1 MFLKSIK
8 RFYYAN
14 RLRLKVALISMFF
27 VMLSALPLSIYLVL
41 QEVDETGNRQWDEM
55 MYRLSKIESEIRKE
69 GGAQNIPPSFYKALL
84 TPGTV
89 MEIESGGI
97 SHNYSLPEIKIPRK
111 GLHAQLENAF
121 IDLFIKKEL
130 KEADLEIQKHKRF
143 FNNMKINIFKDRND
157 DTHVHAEIIVVLANG
172 ENDIKVT
179 ITKNITSA
187 LEQPICDY
195 MCTLPIWL
203 LWFIIAATLSTYFG
217 INVAF
222 KPLGQ
227 ALQKG
232 FVDVKESNYTK
243 RFDITGKYGKEIA
256 YVKKNINEMLGHM
269 ENVLN
274 QNTQALEDISHEVN
288 THLTAIKQSVDILNI
303 KGIEDEESFNHRIS
317 SISHSVKRINQIT
330 STILEL
336 SRLRQRPTTYEA
348 ETYPLR
354 ELLSTYVNY
363 LTVLYP
369 EFHFEV
375 KYPKDKLGIF
385 IEKNHFFVAVKPV
398 MENAVKYSLY
408 SNIRI
413 EVKEIERYVG
423 ISITNWGIE
432 IKDEEI
438 PKIFERYFR
447 GEASDEF
454 ADGSG
459 LGLNVTDEVLKLY
472 GGYVDV
478 SSVPDGAVHRTTF
491 VLWFPKEICN
501 IKSDA
506 EG

>member
-1 MFLKSIK
+1 M
-8 RFYYAN
+8 
-14 RLRLKVALISMFF
+14 ISMFF
-27 VMLSALPLSIYLVL
+27 VMISALPLSIYLVL
-41 QEVDETGNRQWDEM
+41 QEVEETGHRQWDEM
-55 MYRLSKIESEIRKE
+55 MYRLSKIEGEIRKE

-89 MEIESGGI
+89 MEIESDGI
-97 SHNYSLPEIKIPRK
+97 SYNYRLPEIRAPRE
-111 GLHAQLENAF
+111 GLHVHLENAF
-121 IDLFIKKEL
+121 IDLFIKREL
-130 KEADLEIQKHKRF
+130 KDADIEIQKHKRI
-143 FNNMKINIFKDRND
+143 FNNMKINVFKSSND

-172 ENDIKVT
+172 ENDVKVT

-187 LEQPICDY
+187 LEQPICEY

-243 RFDITGKYGKEIA
+243 RFDITAKYGKEIA

-303 KGIEDEESFNHRIS
+303 KGIEDEEAFNHRIS
-317 SISHSVKRINQIT
+317 TISHSVKRINQIT

-375 KYPKDKLGIF
+375 NYPKDKLGVF

-408 SNIRI
+408 GNIRI
-413 EVKEIERYVG
+413 EVKEIDRYVG

-432 IKDEEI
+432 IKDDEI
-438 PKIFERYFR
+438 PRIFERYFR

-454 ADGSG
+454 AAGSG

-472 GGYVDV
+472 GGYIDV

-501 IKSDA
+501 IKSGA